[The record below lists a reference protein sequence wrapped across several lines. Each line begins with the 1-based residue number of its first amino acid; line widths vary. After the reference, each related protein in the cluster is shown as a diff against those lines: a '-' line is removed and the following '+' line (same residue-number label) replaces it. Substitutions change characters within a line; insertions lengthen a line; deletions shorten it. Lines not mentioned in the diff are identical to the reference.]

1 MPSQPTIHQIIDDA
15 WQRHAQAQTAKRED
29 ILARYQACQ
38 QAILSLPQTILELLA
53 PYQTPKYVATG
64 DGFMVVINSTIQ
76 VDGFD
81 IPIKFFCQWSE
92 RLGRPA
98 KPTLTIADHDIDL
111 HYDEQKLLA
120 NIGDALRS
128 TVFAATLEAATRR
141 ANRFVRIE
149 SHLSN
154 YTLAIDELA
163 DLEAGEFP
171 ELAEKYAAYKAH
183 TQRKQQLAALRN
195 EFKSA
200 CAAWQAAGAEWA
212 EQWTERI
219 TSTHQ
224 TGALWFVRYAP
235 IAPSYGIW
243 VNRGNDDA
251 IRVIV
256 TATHPSLLTKPA
268 SACIM
273 VETNGQQTPTIYIG
287 AFLDAVPVPAPQPT
301 TTHSFAYHR
310 TIWWGDRCVNI
321 PHDCTIQPDAA
332 PPAPDWHQF
341 VATNRPDLLD
351 LIEDDMPF

>member
-1 MPSQPTIHQIIDDA
+1 MPSQLTIHQLIEDA
-15 WQRHAQAQTAKRED
+15 WQRHIQAQTKEKEE
-29 ILARYQACQ
+29 ILLRYQACQ

-53 PYQTPKYVATG
+53 PYQTPKYEDTG
-64 DGFMVVINSTIQ
+64 DDFMVVMNSTIQ
-76 VDGFD
+76 VDGFV
-81 IPIKFFCQWSE
+81 IPIKFTCHWNE
-92 RLGRPA
+92 RLVAPA
-98 KPTLTIADHDIDL
+98 KPTLAIADHKIDCL
-111 HYDEQKLLA
+111 YREQELLDR
-120 NIGDALRS
+120 IGDALRS
-128 TVFAATLEAATRR
+128 TLVAATLKAATRR
-141 ANRFVRIE
+141 ANRFVRID

-171 ELAEKYAAYKAH
+171 ELVEKYAAYKVH

-212 EQWTERI
+212 EEWTERI

-224 TGALWFVRYAP
+224 TAALWFVRYAP
-235 IAPSYGIW
+235 IAGRYGCW

-256 TATHPSLLTKPA
+256 TATHPSLLTEPA
-268 SACIM
+268 SACIV
-273 VETNGQQTPTIYIG
+273 VEANGQQTPTIYIG
-287 AFLDAVPVPAPQPT
+287 AFLDAFPVPAPQPT
-301 TTHSFAYHR
+301 TTHTFAYHR
-310 TIWWGDRCVNI
+310 TIWWGDRCINI

-332 PPAPDWHQF
+332 PPAPDWRQF

-351 LIEDDMPF
+351 LIEDDLPF